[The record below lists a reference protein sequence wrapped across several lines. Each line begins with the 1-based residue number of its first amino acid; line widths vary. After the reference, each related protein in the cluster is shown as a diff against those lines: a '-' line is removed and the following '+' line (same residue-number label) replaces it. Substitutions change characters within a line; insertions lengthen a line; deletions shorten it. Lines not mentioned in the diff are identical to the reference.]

1 MTAPTVSVVLPAYQ
15 AEKHLAEAVQSILD
29 QTFTDFE
36 LLIINDGSTDRTAE
50 IIQSFE
56 DKRIVHIRHAEN
68 QKLIASLNEGIA
80 QARGKYIAR
89 MDADDISH
97 HTRLQKQ
104 VEFLDAH
111 PAVGI
116 LGTAACFFRSSSSRH
131 NQIILTEDA
140 ELKSR
145 FLFANPFNHPSVM
158 IRKSVLAE
166 HGLSYSSV
174 FIHAEDYALWME
186 LMERCDFANLPEIL
200 LDYRY
205 SDDQVTVKHKSTVL
219 ESVRKIHHAVLNKIG
234 INPTADQADIHEI
247 IFTED
252 FHRGTGFA
260 ASAEAWLKQLL
271 AANESSGYFP
281 KQEFQKRIGKTWFI
295 VCTSLASAKEKTH
308 KAYNASSLSALYRPS
323 SSDALKFRLKQW
335 LK

>member
-104 VEFLDAH
+104 VEFL
-111 PAVGI
+111 
-116 LGTAACFFRSSSSRH
+116 
-131 NQIILTEDA
+131 
-140 ELKSR
+140 
-145 FLFANPFNHPSVM
+145 
-158 IRKSVLAE
+158 
-166 HGLSYSSV
+166 
-174 FIHAEDYALWME
+174 
-186 LMERCDFANLPEIL
+186 
-200 LDYRY
+200 
-205 SDDQVTVKHKSTVL
+205 
-219 ESVRKIHHAVLNKIG
+219 
-234 INPTADQADIHEI
+234 
-247 IFTED
+247 
-252 FHRGTGFA
+252 
-260 ASAEAWLKQLL
+260 
-271 AANESSGYFP
+271 
-281 KQEFQKRIGKTWFI
+281 
-295 VCTSLASAKEKTH
+295 
-308 KAYNASSLSALYRPS
+308 
-323 SSDALKFRLKQW
+323 
-335 LK
+335 